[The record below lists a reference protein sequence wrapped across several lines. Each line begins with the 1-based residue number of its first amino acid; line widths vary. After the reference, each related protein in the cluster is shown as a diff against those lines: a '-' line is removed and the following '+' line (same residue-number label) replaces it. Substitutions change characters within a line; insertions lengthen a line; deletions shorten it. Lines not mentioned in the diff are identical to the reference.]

1 MLQQT
6 LQTALQ
12 VAVAAG
18 SLTLL
23 TASATALSRTPL
35 APQDGATA
43 TASQAD
49 GAEKAKAWPEPRDEA
64 ALSKAVAKVRAA
76 RSEDMEAAG
85 RTDIQVEG
93 AAAAPL
99 LLRAIAKERKVDA
112 RTRLCEALNLVTTKE
127 HTRLLA
133 EFLDHKSPDMRVYI
147 MRRVAV
153 LGDPGLRERA
163 EALLADIEAKA
174 ADPRKAKKLHEDE
187 ADRAAILALSTG
199 SPTGLDRCVAIA
211 GSKTWPAWREPM
223 RAAASQAKAA
233 GTEVADGLRTVL
245 APSSKPTLA
254 DRAAALR
261 LIAYAG
267 HEEHAR
273 SVLPSLDDTA
283 NHIKVAAVN
292 ALRMIVDGDAPIDKL
307 SSFDAIGRAKKWK
320 GRL

>member
-1 MLQQT
+1 MLRNTLTTT
-6 LQTALQ
+6 LQIALL
-12 VAVAAG
+12 AG
-18 SLTLL
+18 SMTQ
-23 TASATALSRTPL
+23 AAALPAAL
-35 APQDGATA
+35 NCAPSGLQEGATA
-43 TASQAD
+43 EVAE
-49 GAEKAKAWPEPRDEA
+49 EKATAWPEPRDAA
-64 ALSKAVAKVRAA
+64 ALSKSVAKVRAA

-85 RTDIQVEG
+85 RSEIQLEG
-93 AAAAPL
+93 AAAAPFL
-99 LLRAIAKERKVDA
+99 LKAIAKERKDDA
-112 RTRLCEALNLVTTKE
+112 RTRLCEALNLVTKQE

-147 MRRVAV
+147 MRRLAV
-153 LGDPGLRERA
+153 LGDPGLRERT
-163 EALLADIEAKA
+163 EALLVEIEEKA

-187 ADRAAILALSTG
+187 ADRAAILAISTG

-211 GSKTWPAWREPM
+211 GSKTWPAWRDPM
-223 RAAASQAKAA
+223 RAAAAQAKAA

-273 SVLPSLDDTA
+273 CVLPSLDDTA
-283 NHIKVAAVN
+283 NHVIIAAIN
-292 ALRMIVDGDAPIDKL
+292 ALRMMVDGDPPIDKL